1 MLVLGI
7 ETSCD
12 ETGVALYDGT
22 NNKIVFEC
30 LFSQADKHS
39 LYGGVVP
46 ELAARDH
53 VKKFLPLLKKGLSD
67 SGCCL
72 KEIDAIAYTKG
83 PGLRG
88 PLMVGASFAKSLG
101 FALNKPVIPVHHME
115 AHLLMAK
122 YDAPNLIYPFLT
134 LLVSGGHTILA
145 KVDKSGSYKIL
156 GQTIDDAVGEAFDKT
171 AKMLGLKYPGGPE
184 IEKRSL
190 QGKSE
195 NYSFPRPIINSDD
208 YNFSFSGLKTSVL
221 YKINSLKK
229 ERELSEELISNI
241 CLEFQNAVI
250 DCLLHKTKKALKD
263 FRLNQVVL
271 SGGVAANKELR
282 RRFSE
287 ELGEGCST
295 IYPDFSHCTDNGT
308 MIAFAGYEKLNH
320 FKEDNRIFVN
330 PRWSL
335 EEIANG

>member
-12 ETGVALYDGT
+12 ETGIALYDGKQ
-22 NNKIVFEC
+22 NKIIFEC
-30 LFSQADKHS
+30 LYSQANKHS

-53 VKKFLPLLKKGLSD
+53 VNKFLPLLKKGFKD
-67 SGCCL
+67 SGLSL
-72 KEIDAIAYTKG
+72 KAIDAIAYTKG

-101 FALNKPVIPVHHME
+101 FVLNKPVIDVHHME

-122 YDAPNLIYPFLT
+122 YDDPNLSYPFLT

-184 IEKRSL
+184 IEKRSI
-190 QGKSE
+190 QGKCMDY
-195 NYSFPRPIINSDD
+195 NFPRPIINSDD
-208 YNFSFSGLKTSVL
+208 YNFSFSGLKTAVL
-221 YKINSLKK
+221 YKVNSLKK
-229 ERELSEELISNI
+229 KEKLSEELISNV
-241 CLEFQNAVI
+241 CYEFQNAAI

-263 FRLNQVVL
+263 FHLNQVVL

-287 ELGEGCST
+287 ELGIGYSS
-295 IYPDFSHCTDNGT
+295 IYPDFSHCTDNGA
-308 MIAFAGYEKLNH
+308 MIAFTGFEKFNLS
-320 FKEDNRIFVN
+320 KEDNRIFVN

>member
-1 MLVLGI
+1 M
-7 ETSCD
+7 
-12 ETGVALYDGT
+12 
-22 NNKIVFEC
+22 
-30 LFSQADKHS
+30 
-39 LYGGVVP
+39 
-46 ELAARDH
+46 
-53 VKKFLPLLKKGLSD
+53 
-67 SGCCL
+67 
-72 KEIDAIAYTKG
+72 
-83 PGLRG
+83 
-88 PLMVGASFAKSLG
+88 
-101 FALNKPVIPVHHME
+101 
-115 AHLLMAK
+115 
-122 YDAPNLIYPFLT
+122 
-134 LLVSGGHTILA
+134 
-145 KVDKSGSYKIL
+145 
-156 GQTIDDAVGEAFDKT
+156 
-171 AKMLGLKYPGGPE
+171 
-184 IEKRSL
+184 
-190 QGKSE
+190 
-195 NYSFPRPIINSDD
+195 
-208 YNFSFSGLKTSVL
+208 KTSVL

-287 ELGEGCST
+287 ELGERCST

-320 FKEDNRIFVN
+320 FKEDNKIFVN

>member
-1 MLVLGI
+1 MLILGI

-12 ETGVALYDGT
+12 ETGIALYDGVE
-22 NNKIVFEC
+22 NKIIFES

-53 VKKFLPLLKKGLSD
+53 TNKLLPLLKKGLDD
-67 SGCCL
+67 SNMSL
-72 KEIDAIAYTKG
+72 KNIDAIAYTKG

-88 PLMVGASFAKSLG
+88 PLMVGSAFAKSLG
-101 FALNKPVIPVHHME
+101 FALDVPVIPVHHME

-122 YDAPNLIYPFLT
+122 YDAPQLKYPFLT

-145 KVDKSGSYKIL
+145 KVESSGVYKIL

-171 AKMLGLKYPGGPE
+171 AKLLGLRYPGGPE
-184 IEKRSL
+184 IEKNAL
-190 QGKSE
+190 KGKKMKD
-195 NYSFPRPIINSDD
+195 SFPRPILKSED

-250 DCLLHKTKKALKD
+250 DCLLYKTRKALKD

-308 MIAFAGYEKLNH
+308 MIAFAGYEKLNY
-320 FKEDNRIFVN
+320 FKEDNKIFVN

>member
-1 MLVLGI
+1 
-7 ETSCD
+7 
-12 ETGVALYDGT
+12 
-22 NNKIVFEC
+22 
-30 LFSQADKHS
+30 
-39 LYGGVVP
+39 
-46 ELAARDH
+46 
-53 VKKFLPLLKKGLSD
+53 
-67 SGCCL
+67 
-72 KEIDAIAYTKG
+72 
-83 PGLRG
+83 
-88 PLMVGASFAKSLG
+88 
-101 FALNKPVIPVHHME
+101 ME

-229 ERELSEELISNI
+229 EKELSEELISNI

-250 DCLLHKTKKALKD
+250 DCLLYKTRKALKD

-308 MIAFAGYEKLNH
+308 MIAFAGYEKLNY
-320 FKEDNRIFVN
+320 FKEDNKIFVN